1 MGDTG
6 VGFPALT
13 PSKTTI
19 SQTVRT
25 KSGTLKDKID
35 SDLAFVVEVWPK
47 LPEHIKRT
55 IIELVQK
62 LSAEEK

>member
-1 MGDTG
+1 MGGKDLEQSS
-6 VGFPALT
+6 LT
-13 PSKTTI
+13 PPKTTI
-19 SQTVRT
+19 SKPSRT

-47 LPEHIKRT
+47 LPEHFKKT
-55 IIELVQK
+55 IIEFVQK